1 MTNNFQP
8 FWTPYLKDIDVKSYD
23 YPWLDEW
30 NALSKYILNGVIRQE
45 GDDFRVVGFYAVKPG
60 VTCVIHKL
68 AVRPAFRKQGI
79 GTELLADIEERCA
92 GWKLGTM
99 EVVLHEENDLGINW
113 AQSQGFKAVGMEIEM
128 FPDGRDGI
136 IMGKE
141 L

>member
-8 FWTPYLKDIDVKSYD
+8 FWLRYLKDIDVKSYE
-23 YPWLDEW
+23 YPWLNEW
-30 NALSKYILNGVIRQE
+30 DSLSKYVIKGVIRQE
-45 GDDFRVVGFYAVKPG
+45 DDDFRVVGFYAVKPG
-60 VTCVIHKL
+60 VICVINKL

-79 GTELLADIEERCA
+79 GTELLADIEERCV
-92 GWKLGTM
+92 GWKLGTI
-99 EVVLHEENDLGINW
+99 ETVLHEENVTGINW
-113 AQSQGFKAVGMEIEM
+113 AASNGFTAVGMEIEM